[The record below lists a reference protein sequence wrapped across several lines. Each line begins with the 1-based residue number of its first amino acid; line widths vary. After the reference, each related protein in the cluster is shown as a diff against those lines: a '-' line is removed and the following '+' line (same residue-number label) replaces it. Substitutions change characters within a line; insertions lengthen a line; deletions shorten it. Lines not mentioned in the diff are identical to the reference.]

1 MTVEEI
7 QDRSIEGLINVAQL
21 LKKPIGSSH
30 NYEVAEIINE
40 QAANYIKGKITL
52 IRTNRGI
59 LVQGKLYAELE
70 LMCSRCLDFFL
81 CPISFSLEE
90 EAIPSLDVTSGLP
103 FSLSED
109 FESFTIDNNHLLDLG
124 ELICQYI
131 LLNLPM
137 KPLCQPNCA
146 GIKEVNHHGST

>member
-7 QDRSIEGLINVAQL
+7 QERSIEGLINVAQL

-30 NYEVAEIINE
+30 NYDVAEIINE
-40 QAANYIKGKITL
+40 QAANSTKGKITL
-52 IRTNRGI
+52 IRTDRGI
-59 LVQGKLYAELE
+59 LVQGKLTAELE
-70 LMCSRCLDFFL
+70 LTCSRCLDFFL
-81 CPISFSLEE
+81 WPISFSLEE
-90 EAIPSLDVTSGLP
+90 EFFPSLDVTTGLP
-103 FSLSED
+103 LSLSED
-109 FESFTIDNNHLLDLG
+109 SEGFTIDNNHLLDLG

-146 GIKEVNHHGST
+146 GIREVNHYGST